1 MVAGTTNEWAID
13 TMRGIWGICARIRA
27 AQTGSTEYRMR
38 HRAADVIRNCV
49 VGRLCVDGY
58 LPSYRTD
65 TGAF

>member
-1 MVAGTTNEWAID
+1 MQ
-13 TMRGIWGICARIRA
+13 GIWGICVRIRA

-38 HRAADVIRNCV
+38 HRAADVIRHCV